1 MSRTSNVYCWITG
14 SVNKTLVPCPNII
27 KTYNH
32 EMSGVDLVDEKSA
45 AYQLDGKQE
54 QVRVLP
60 RAFALI

>member
-54 QVRVLP
+54 QVQVLP
-60 RAFALI
+60 RAFAVI

>member
-54 QVRVLP
+54 QVQVIP

>member
-1 MSRTSNVYCWITG
+1 MSRTSNVYCWIKG

-54 QVRVLP
+54 QVQVLP